1 MSHFGWFALAIAL
14 AAAEIA
20 IEGSFYLV
28 LMAIA
33 AGAVGALAWA
43 WPELPG
49 AAEWVLFAIGSAALL
64 ATCRKPLRERVHGGM
79 ARTEEAHWMVGRML
93 TIDEAMNPGETSRTS
108 VGGSGWTLRN
118 IGDRGVGQGARVRVE
133 RVDGVT
139 LEVREFA
146 TGEAP
151 VDTGTSGTS
160 RVAAADAAKREDT
173 RCSTQD
179 S

>member
-1 MSHFGWFALAIAL
+1 MSHFAWLALAIAL

-33 AGAVGALAWA
+33 AAAVGVLAWA
-43 WPELPG
+43 WPGLPA
-49 AAEWVLFAIGSAALL
+49 AAEWVLFAVGSAALL
-64 ATCRKPLRERVHGGM
+64 ATCRKPLRERVYGGM

-93 TIDEAMNPGETSRTS
+93 AAEQAMQPGETSRTS

-118 IGDRGVGQGARVRVE
+118 IGDRRIGQGARVRVE

-146 TGEAP
+146 AVDAP
-151 VDTGTSGTS
+151 AGASTTGTGRLPSAG
-160 RVAAADAAKREDT
+160 AAE
-173 RCSTQD
+173 
-179 S
+179 